1 MLICWSIP
9 TSIAGSPQF
18 GLVLLTNALTATNH
32 FTSLVKIYSM
42 ISENVN
48 LHSIIVIY
56 RFIPTHHDPSMVGC
70 FHIPNLSSMKLTRS
84 QFFLIYAEEKNQP
97 LYCSKS
103 MIFSI
108 SHTAYLQFKIAMD
121 NSQFIDD
128 LPIEHMHIDMI

>member
-18 GLVLLTNALTATNH
+18 GMVLLTNALTATNH

-56 RFIPTHHDPSMVGC
+56 RFRPTHHDPIMVG
-70 FHIPNLSSMKLTRS
+70 FMY
-84 QFFLIYAEEKNQP
+84 LIFQV
-97 LYCSKS
+97 
-103 MIFSI
+103 
-108 SHTAYLQFKIAMD
+108 
-121 NSQFIDD
+121 
-128 LPIEHMHIDMI
+128 